1 MNANAPRPA
10 TLLCV
15 EDEPD
20 IREAIV
26 EELVDCGFQVIEAV
40 NGSEGL
46 RAVLERRPDLV
57 VCDCLMP
64 VMSGI
69 ELLQT
74 LRRDHPDYADV
85 PFIFLSAHANEAE
98 VVRGKQTGAAHYLTK
113 PIDLD
118 LLVETVTRT
127 LEATGEA
134 KA

>member
-1 MNANAPRPA
+1 MTTTDSRPA

-26 EELVDCGFQVIEAV
+26 EELVDCGFQVIEAG
-40 NGSEGL
+40 NGAEGL
-46 RAVLERRPDLV
+46 RAILDRHPDLV

-74 LRRDHPDYADV
+74 LRRDHPAYDDV
-85 PFIFLSAHANEAE
+85 PFIFLSAHANESDVA
-98 VVRGKQTGAAHYLTK
+98 RGKQTGAEHYLTK

-118 LLVETVTRT
+118 FLVETVTST
-127 LEATGEA
+127 LETKG

>member
-1 MNANAPRPA
+1 MNANDTRPA

-26 EELVDCGFQVIEAV
+26 EELVDCGFQVIEAS
-40 NGSEGL
+40 NGALGL
-46 RAVLERRPDLV
+46 QAVLDQRPDLV

-74 LRRDHPDYADV
+74 LRRDHPDYDDV
-85 PFIFLSAHANEAE
+85 PFIFLSAHASESDVE
-98 VVRGKQTGAAHYLTK
+98 LGKETGAEHYLTK

-118 LLVETVTRT
+118 LLVETVNRT
-127 LEATGEA
+127 LRAAG

>member
-1 MNANAPRPA
+1 MTSNDTRPA

-20 IREAIV
+20 IRDAIV
-26 EELVDCGFQVIEAV
+26 EELVDCGFEVLEAS
-40 NGSEGL
+40 NGEMGL
-46 RAVLERRPDLV
+46 KAVLDHRPDLV

-74 LRRDHPDYADV
+74 LRRDHPDYDDV
-85 PFIFLSAHANEAE
+85 PFIFLSAHANESDVE
-98 VVRGKQTGAAHYLTK
+98 RGKQSGAAHYLTK

-118 LLVETVTRT
+118 LLVETVTST
-127 LEATGEA
+127 LDA
-134 KA
+134 KGKS